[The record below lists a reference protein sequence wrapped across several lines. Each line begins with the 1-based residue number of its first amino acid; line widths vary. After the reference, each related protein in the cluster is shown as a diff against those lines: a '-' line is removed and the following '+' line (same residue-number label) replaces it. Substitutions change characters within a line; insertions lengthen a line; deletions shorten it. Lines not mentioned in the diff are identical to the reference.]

1 MNSNFLIY
9 FILSLFFSIIQTQQD
24 EINDLQQ
31 LYNNIY
37 ERDKRYKS
45 DIITKLENK
54 KSEIL
59 KKMKDNSNCFFN
71 ATKCLNEI
79 NWSWCNILE
88 NIKVENTPVNINNE
102 INKGK
107 YYNLSI
113 CTELKNV
120 FNENKKVVNESI
132 INIEN
137 IIEYLKKNIKERKQS
152 EEKNEEDEDKVNIKN
167 EEKTKSFIQ
176 VDNNSI
182 NNENNN
188 EDIIETEEESF
199 FNDML
204 SSMGHFFG
212 NTLIQT
218 ESKNLVVSMEKIEMN
233 FEKKLN
239 NIKDKES
246 QINYL
251 EKTLSEF
258 IEVKEILTDKKR
270 DLFKVFNKSIKRCFQ
285 NRNPSLNEIYDIS
298 PNETLT
304 FQNKVLKESED
315 FYDKAERICNIQK
328 DRELICKQMNNF
340 CNKIKKKYEHELQ
353 DLEDLIFYFK

>member
-1 MNSNFLIY
+1 MNSNFLKYI
-9 FILSLFFSIIQTQQD
+9 ILCLFFSIIQTQQI

-37 ERDKRYKS
+37 EKDKKYKS

-54 KSEIL
+54 KSEII
-59 KKMKDNSNCFFN
+59 KKMNDNSNCFFN
-71 ATKCLNEI
+71 ATKCMNEI
-79 NWSWCNILE
+79 NWSWCNILGE
-88 NIKVENTPVNINNE
+88 IKVENTPVNINNE

-120 FNENKKVVNESI
+120 FDENKKVVNQSI
-132 INIEN
+132 TNIEN

-152 EEKNEEDEDKVNIKN
+152 EEKNDEDDNIKN
-167 EEKTKSFIQ
+167 KEKTKSFIQ
-176 VDNNSI
+176 INNNSS

-188 EDIIETEEESF
+188 NEDNNETEEESF

-218 ESKNLVVSMEKIEMN
+218 DSKNLIMSMEKIERN

-251 EKTLSEF
+251 EQTLSEF
-258 IEVKEILTDKKR
+258 IEVKETLIDKKR
-270 DLFKVFNKSIKRCFQ
+270 DLFKVFNKSIKRCFE
-285 NRNPSLNEIYDIS
+285 NRNPSISEIYDIS

-328 DRELICKQMNNF
+328 DRELICRQMNDF
-340 CNKIKKKYEHELQ
+340 CNKIKMKYEHELA

>member
-1 MNSNFLIY
+1 MNSNFLMY
-9 FILSLFFSIIQTQQD
+9 FIIYLFLSINQTQQV
-24 EINDLQQ
+24 ELNDLQQ
-31 LYNNIY
+31 IYNNIY
-37 ERDKRYKS
+37 EKDKKYKS
-45 DIITKLENK
+45 DIITQLENK
-54 KSEIL
+54 KSEIIR
-59 KKMKDNSNCFFN
+59 KIKDNSNCFFN
-71 ATKCLNEI
+71 ATKCMNEI

-88 NIKVENTPVNINNE
+88 NIKVESTPVKINNE
-102 INKGK
+102 INKEK

-120 FNENKKVVNESI
+120 FDQNKKVVNESI

-137 IIEYLKKNIKERKQS
+137 IIEYLKKNIKERKES
-152 EEKNEEDEDKVNIKN
+152 DEKNEENKEKDNMKKKEKN
-167 EEKTKSFIQ
+167 KLFIQ
-176 VDNNSI
+176 INNNSS
-182 NNENNN
+182 NHENNN
-188 EDIIETEEESF
+188 EDNNESEEESF
-199 FNDML
+199 FNDMI
-204 SSMGHFFG
+204 SSMGHFFS

-218 ESKNLVVSMEKIEMN
+218 ESKILIEKLDRN

-270 DLFKVFNKSIKRCFQ
+270 DLFKVFNKSIKRCFE

-298 PNETLT
+298 SNENLT
-304 FQNKVLKESED
+304 FQNKVLEESED

-340 CNKIKKKYEHELQ
+340 CDKIKIKYEHELA
-353 DLEDLIFYFK
+353 DLEDLIYYFK